1 MGTSNCLRP
10 PDFPPEKKNMFLQ
23 VFLLFSCLAAISGHE
38 DCPIA
43 CPFNLDPV
51 CGSDGVSY
59 ANFCVF
65 ISTQC
70 EQENEGNSIY
80 LAGVPMMR
88 GGNGVGECL
97 TSFADLDEASCDISC
112 PRPGVGGGPICGSD
126 GRSYDDR
133 CSFEVQRC
141 KAKVN
146 NSEFTKIQCSRK
158 S

>member
-1 MGTSNCLRP
+1 MGPLP
-10 PDFPPEKKNMFLQ
+10 IVFAHLIFLLKKKNMFLQ

-38 DCPIA
+38 DCPMA

-70 EQENEGNSIY
+70 EQENEGNSLY

-88 GGNGVGECL
+88 GGNGVG
-97 TSFADLDEASCDISC
+97 
-112 PRPGVGGGPICGSD
+112 GGPICGSD
-126 GRSYDDR
+126 GRSYEDR

-146 NSEFTKIQCSRK
+146 N
-158 S
+158 